1 MRFTLSLR
9 LLCFALL
16 LISASC
22 GKKSGPAAAVKKVS
36 VTTVT
41 VEAKDIPIELEYI
54 AITQSSRLV
63 NINARVNGFLE
74 KRIYTEGEIV
84 QEGQVLFLMDKKPF
98 QAQVDA
104 AEAALNMKK
113 ASMETARLNLNR
125 TKPLTEMNALSQKD
139 LDDATGTFQTSSAAV
154 EQAKAQLETALLNLS
169 YCTISSPLYGISSAA
184 IEQDGSYINV
194 ENSKLTTVAALS
206 PMWAN
211 FSISENELQ
220 SFRQQ
225 IAQGLLIAPKVDEY
239 EVEIVLVDGSI
250 LPHKGRITFADPNY
264 NQQTGT
270 FLIRVTVD
278 NPDAIL
284 KPNQY
289 VKVRLKGAIRP
300 HAILVPQ
307 RAVQQS
313 SKGHYVFVV
322 DKEGKADMRPVVV
335 GTWHGTDWFINEGL
349 RDGDVVIVDGGMTLR
364 PGTPVE
370 AKPFEGDKEPS
381 KENKGQSPAKEN
393 SAPSKSDREESK
405 PAEEKKDAPKEEPT
419 QGHKEG

>member
-1 MRFTLSLR
+1 MTCTFSLR
-9 LLCFALL
+9 LLSFALML
-16 LISASC
+16 LCASC
-22 GKKSGPAAAVKKVS
+22 GKKAPTPAAQKKVAVS
-36 VTTVT
+36 TVT
-41 VEAKDIPIELEYI
+41 VEAKDVPIELEYI

-139 LDDATGTFQTSSAAV
+139 LDDATGTFQSSSAAV

-211 FSISENELQ
+211 FSVSENEIQ

-225 IAQGLLIAPKVDEY
+225 ISKGLLIAPKVDEY
-239 EVEIVLVDGSI
+239 EVEILLVDGSVF
-250 LPHKGRITFADPNY
+250 PHKGKITFADPNY

-270 FLIRVTVD
+270 FLIRVSVD
-278 NPDAIL
+278 NPEAIL
-284 KPNQY
+284 RPNQY
-289 VKVRLKGAIRP
+289 VRVRLKGAIRP
-300 HAILVPQ
+300 QAILVPQ

-349 RDGDVVIVDGGMTLR
+349 RSGDVVIVDGGMTLR

-370 AKPFEGDKEPS
+370 AKPL
-381 KENKGQSPAKEN
+381 
-393 SAPSKSDREESK
+393 
-405 PAEEKKDAPKEEPT
+405 EEKKETSETDQTQGKSDAPKEEPKE
-419 QGHKEG
+419 GHKEG